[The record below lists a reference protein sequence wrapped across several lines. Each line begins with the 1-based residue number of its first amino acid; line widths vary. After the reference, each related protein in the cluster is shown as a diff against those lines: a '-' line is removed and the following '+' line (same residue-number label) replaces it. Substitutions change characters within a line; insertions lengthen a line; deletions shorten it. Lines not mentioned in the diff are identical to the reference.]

1 MGNLGFMGDEIVL
14 IHQQPT
20 MQCNISPTAKEC
32 TESVIF
38 REIRANSVART
49 VLEVST
55 NDVDV
60 SQ

>member
-1 MGNLGFMGDEIVL
+1 ML
-14 IHQQPT
+14 IHHQPK

-38 REIRANSVART
+38 GEIRANFVART

-55 NDVDV
+55 DDVDV